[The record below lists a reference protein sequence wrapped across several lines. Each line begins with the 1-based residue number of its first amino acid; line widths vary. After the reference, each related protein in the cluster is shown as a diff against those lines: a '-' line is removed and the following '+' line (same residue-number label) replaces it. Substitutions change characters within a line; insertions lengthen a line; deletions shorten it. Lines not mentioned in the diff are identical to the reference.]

1 MKYVQFG
8 NLTIVPFAEN
18 LEVSISY
25 EFLFKLGFFF
35 KKKKVIFW
43 EKEVIC
49 SRKVMGF
56 RLGFPFQSP
65 LITV

>member
-35 KKKKVIFW
+35 LKKKSNI
-43 EKEVIC
+43 
-49 SRKVMGF
+49 
-56 RLGFPFQSP
+56 LGKRGCLLKKSNG
-65 LITV
+65 I